1 MPAPTPQDYRGK
13 RILQAPF
20 DENRKPV
27 PPLVAAITDPGTG
40 LIVGYL
46 PIKATDNGDGTATIK
61 VDTEITIDGSI
72 TVGNVK
78 VGSSDGQ
85 VSGDKWLKVL
95 SDGTLIIDK
104 TGLAT
109 ELKQDTTNTK
119 LDSVIAQ
126 LDVTLS
132 SRASEVTLLA
142 VNVTLGNILTAL
154 TGLATE
160 ATLVALNSKD
170 FATQTT
176 LVSVKTKTDLL
187 NSLKTAISTASLL
200 DTRLKVYEVTKNI
213 ADSPVTFSIKAD
225 MDTKYAV
232 SDSIVR
238 FLRLTATKDTSIS
251 INSDLETITLPADNV
266 FILSDFNILTLTVN
280 ITADGTQIKLLA
292 EGV

>member
-95 SDGTLIIDK
+95 ADGTLIIDK

-109 ELKQDTTNTK
+109 ELKQDATNTK

-142 VNVTLGNILTAL
+142 ANVTLGNILTAL
-154 TGLATE
+154 SGLATGLATE
-160 ATLVALNSKD
+160 
-170 FATQTT
+170 TT
-176 LVSVKTKTDLL
+176 LAA
-187 NSLKTAISTASLL
+187 LKAHFDNATGRISAGGVISTANSSSTPLGASATFTGTAESTL
-200 DTRLKVYEVTKNI
+200 GFSHITVQVFADQPSTNDGLKVE
-213 ADSPVTFSIKAD
+213 
-225 MDTKYAV
+225 
-232 SDSIVR
+232 
-238 FLRLTATKDTSIS
+238 
-251 INSDLETITLPADNV
+251 
-266 FILSDFNILTLTVN
+266 
-280 ITADGTQIKLLA
+280 
-292 EGV
+292 